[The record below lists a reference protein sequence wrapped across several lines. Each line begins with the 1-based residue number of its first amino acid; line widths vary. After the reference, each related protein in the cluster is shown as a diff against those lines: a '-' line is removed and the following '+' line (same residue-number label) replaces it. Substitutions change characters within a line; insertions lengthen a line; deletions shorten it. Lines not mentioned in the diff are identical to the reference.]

1 MGAFKSPKEW
11 GPLLTAMATPMK
23 SDGSVNYAEAER
35 LAAYLVDEQKNTGL
49 VVAGTTG
56 ESPTLSD
63 SEKFELLRVVLDAVK
78 DRAAVVF
85 GSGTYDTQHSI
96 HLTGGATEM
105 GAHGIMLVTP
115 YYNKPSQEGL
125 YQHFKTVAQTTDL
138 PVMLYNIQGRT
149 ATNIET
155 PTLVKLAN
163 DVPNI
168 CTVKEA
174 SGNLSQIAEVGASVP
189 EGFRI
194 YSGDD
199 LLTLPILSVG
209 GIGVVSVAGHVV
221 GRQIFEMME
230 TFFKSPF
237 DAVQL
242 GKKLVPVIKAMFC
255 TSSPTPV
262 KYALTL
268 VGFQTH
274 HYRLPIIPPNDAQKK
289 QIEDALKAI
298 GISFENRAAV
308 HA

>member
-125 YQHFKTVAQTTDL
+125 YQHFKTVAQ
-138 PVMLYNIQGRT
+138 
-149 ATNIET
+149 
-155 PTLVKLAN
+155 
-163 DVPNI
+163 
-168 CTVKEA
+168 
-174 SGNLSQIAEVGASVP
+174 
-189 EGFRI
+189 
-194 YSGDD
+194 
-199 LLTLPILSVG
+199 
-209 GIGVVSVAGHVV
+209 
-221 GRQIFEMME
+221 
-230 TFFKSPF
+230 
-237 DAVQL
+237 
-242 GKKLVPVIKAMFC
+242 
-255 TSSPTPV
+255 
-262 KYALTL
+262 
-268 VGFQTH
+268 
-274 HYRLPIIPPNDAQKK
+274 
-289 QIEDALKAI
+289 
-298 GISFENRAAV
+298 
-308 HA
+308 